1 MTTTS
6 ERKLTTQKAI
16 AEAIATE
23 MRADDSVFVMGED
36 VGVYGGIFGATEGL
50 LDEFGP
56 ERVMD
61 TPISETGF
69 IGAAVGAAV
78 NGMRPIVELMFV
90 DFFGVC
96 MDQIYNNMAKIHY
109 FSGGN
114 IKVPL
119 VLTTAVGGGYSDAG
133 QHSQTLWGTFAHMPG
148 MKVVIPSN
156 AYDAKGLMIAAIRDD
171 NPVVYM
177 FHKGVLGLGWMT
189 NNPRATG
196 GVPDEPYEVPIGKLG
211 VAREGT
217 DLSIATVGLSVHR
230 ALDAAEALEG
240 KGVSAEVLDL
250 RSLVP
255 LDREGIVE
263 SVRKTGRLL
272 VVDEDY
278 HSFGMS
284 GEVISTA
291 IEGAFDYL
299 DAPPVRVTTPDIPIP
314 YSRPLEQWALPS
326 VDRIVEAA
334 STLLV
339 ESG

>member
-6 ERKLTTQKAI
+6 ERMLTTQKAI

-23 MRADDSVFVMGED
+23 MRADDSVFAMGED
-36 VGVYGGIFGATEGL
+36 IGVYGGIFGATEGL

-56 ERVMD
+56 ERVID

-69 IGAAVGAAV
+69 IGAAIGAAI

-114 IKVPL
+114 IKVPV

-156 AYDAKGLMIAAIRDD
+156 PYDAKGLMIAAIRDD

-196 GVPDEPYEVPIGKLG
+196 AVPEEQYEVPIGKLG
-211 VAREGT
+211 VAREGD
-217 DLSIATVGLSVHR
+217 DLSIATVGLSVHK
-230 ALDAAEALEG
+230 ALDAAETLAE
-240 KGVSAEVLDL
+240 KGISAEVLDL

-263 SVRKTGRLL
+263 SVKKTGRLL

-284 GEVISTA
+284 SEVVSTA

-299 DAPPVRVTTPDIPIP
+299 DAQPVRVTTPDIPIP

-326 VDRIVEAA
+326 ADRIVEAS

-339 ESG
+339 ASG

>member
-1 MTTTS
+1 MTAKT

-16 AEAIATE
+16 AEGVALE
-23 MRADDSVFVMGED
+23 MRSDDSVFVMGED
-36 VGVYGGIFGATEGL
+36 IGTYGGIFGATEGL
-50 LDEFGP
+50 LDEFG
-56 ERVMD
+56 EKRVID

-69 IGAAVGAAV
+69 IGAAVGAAI

-114 IKVPL
+114 VKVPV
-119 VLTTAVGGGYSDAG
+119 VLTTAVGGGYGDAG

-148 MKVVIPSN
+148 MKVVVPSN
-156 AYDAKGLMIAAIRDD
+156 PYDAKGLMIAAIRED

-189 NNPRATG
+189 PNPRATG
-196 GVPDEPYEVPIGKLG
+196 EVPEEPYEVPIGKAN
-211 VAREGT
+211 VVRDGT
-217 DLSIATVGLSVHR
+217 DLTIATIGLSVHK
-230 ALDAAEALEG
+230 ALDAAEQLEE
-240 KGVSAEVLDL
+240 KGISAEVLDL

-255 LDREGIVE
+255 LDREGIVA
-263 SVRKTGRLL
+263 SVEKTHRLM

-284 GEVISTA
+284 GEVITTA

-326 VDRIVEAA
+326 IERIVEA
-334 STLLV
+334 SSSLLV
-339 ESG
+339 AG

>member
-1 MTTTS
+1 MTTMT
-6 ERKLTTQKAI
+6 ERKLTAQKAL
-16 AEAIATE
+16 AEALAQE
-23 MRADDSVFVMGED
+23 MERDDTVFALGED
-36 VGVYGGIFGATEGL
+36 IGVDGGIFGATDGL
-50 LDEFGP
+50 LDQFGP
-56 ERVMD
+56 ERIMD

-69 IGAAVGAAV
+69 IGAAIGAAV

-109 FSGGN
+109 FSGGEIN
-114 IKVPL
+114 VPM

-156 AYDAKGLMIAAIRDD
+156 PYDAKGLMIAAIRDE

-196 GVPDEPYEVPIGKLG
+196 VVPEEPYEVPIGKLN

-217 DLSIATVGLSVHR
+217 DLTIATVGLSVHK
-230 ALDAAEALEG
+230 ALDAAEALDE
-240 KGVSAEVLDL
+240 KGISAEVLDL

-255 LDREGIVE
+255 LDREGIVA
-263 SVRKTGRLL
+263 SIQKTHRLL

-284 GEVISTA
+284 GEIVTTA

-326 VDRIVEAA
+326 ADRIVDA
-334 STLLV
+334 SSALLV
-339 ESG
+339 AS

>member
-1 MTTTS
+1 MTTAT

-16 AEAIATE
+16 AEGIATE
-23 MRADDSVFVMGED
+23 MRADGSVFVMGED
-36 VGVYGGIFGATEGL
+36 VGAYGGIFGATEGL
-50 LDEFGP
+50 LDEFGE
-56 ERVMD
+56 ERVID

-78 NGMRPIVELMFV
+78 NGMRPVVELMFV

-196 GVPDEPYEVPIGKLG
+196 AVPEEPYEVPIGKLG
-211 VAREGT
+211 VAREGN

-230 ALDAAEALEG
+230 ALDAAEALDE
-240 KGVSAEVLDL
+240 KGISAEVLDL

-255 LDREGIVE
+255 LDREGIVG
-263 SVRKTGRLL
+263 SVQKTGRLL